1 MKNLK
6 AFSIIGFITASV
18 GVLLYALDAHLNYRN
33 LFWAIGISIT
43 LLITHIL
50 NMAVYFKVAGD
61 QPYKWFK

>member
-6 AFSIIGFITASV
+6 AFSIIGLITASV
-18 GVLLYALDAHLNYRN
+18 GILLYAFDVHLNYRN

>member
-6 AFSIIGFITASV
+6 AFSIIGLITASV
-18 GVLLYALDAHLNYRN
+18 GILLYAFDAHLNYRN
-33 LFWAIGISIT
+33 LFWAIGISTT